1 MSASLCAPMT
11 SHSSIIAGLV
21 ALAAACTTP
30 PRPTDTALPM
40 DPHSH
45 AQPARVRVTNV
56 SLDLDVDFENKRLEG
71 SVELT
76 LDRRDPKA
84 PLVLDQQGL
93 AIRSVTGTD
102 GKPREFDVAAEHD
115 ALGSALTIRLA
126 DSDRSV
132 RVQYATTDKALA
144 LQWLEPAQTAGTRP
158 FLFTQGQAVFTR
170 TWIPCQDS
178 PGVRVTYDAKVRA
191 PSGTIAV
198 MSAERLESTRPGEFR
213 FALKHPIP
221 SYLIALAVGDI
232 AFEPISK
239 RCGVFAEPSIVKGAT
254 VELSDTESMVASA
267 ERLFGPYRWGRYDL
281 IVLPPAFPFGG
292 MENPTLTFATP
303 TILAGDKS
311 LVSLVAHELA
321 HSWSGNLVTNAT
333 WRDFWLNEGFTVYF
347 EERIMEAV
355 YGRERALME
364 AQLSKADLIREM
376 QELAPRDQVLHVD
389 LTNRHPDDGF
399 SGIPY
404 TKGALFLTRLE
415 EIYGRERFDGFLRRW
430 FDEHAFQSVTTADF
444 LAFLDARLLA
454 QDRTLASRID
464 LDAWLNQPGL
474 PADCPNPTS
483 PLLQLVD
490 REIATFLDTKD
501 PARIDTRNWV
511 TQQWLHFLE
520 GVGPQLKSDQMARL
534 DGAFHLTGSG
544 NSEVLCVWLRLAV
557 QCGYG
562 PADGAL
568 ESFLMR
574 VGRRKFLE
582 PLYKEL
588 AKTPGGLERARTLYA
603 RARPKYHAVSSGTI
617 DEILGWKR

>member
-1 MSASLCAPMT
+1 MRFPAPIFACA
-11 SHSSIIAGLV
+11 V
-21 ALAAACTTP
+21 WLAAACTTP
-30 PRPTDTALPM
+30 SRDNETAIVM

-45 AQPARVRVTNV
+45 AEPSRVRVTHL
-56 SLDLDVDFENKRLEG
+56 SLDLDVDFEKKRLAG
-71 SVELT
+71 NVELT
-76 LDRRDPKA
+76 LDRRDRAA
-84 PLVLDQQGL
+84 PLVLDQQAL
-93 AIRSVTGTD
+93 AVTAVTGAD
-102 GKPREFDVAAEHD
+102 GSVREFTVAPEHD
-115 ALGSALTIRLA
+115 KLGSALTIQLA
-126 DSDRSV
+126 PGDERV
-132 RVQYATTDKALA
+132 RVQYATTDGALA

-158 FLFTQGQAVFTR
+158 FLFTQGESVFTR

-178 PGVRVTYDAKVRA
+178 PGVRVTYDARIRA
-191 PSGTIAV
+191 ATGLTAV
-198 MSAERLESTRPGEFR
+198 MSADHVASTRPGEFR
-213 FALKHPIP
+213 FAMKHPIP

-239 RCGVFAEPSIVKGAT
+239 RCGIFAEPSVVKGAT
-254 VELSDTESMVASA
+254 AEFSDTETMVQSA

-292 MENPTLTFATP
+292 MENPCLTFATP
-303 TILAGDKS
+303 TVIAGDKS

-347 EERIMEAV
+347 EQRIMEAV

-376 QELAPRDQVLHVD
+376 AELAPRDQILHVD
-389 LTNRHPDDGF
+389 LAGRHPDDGF
-399 SGIPY
+399 TGIPY
-404 TKGALFLTRLE
+404 TKGALFLLRLE
-415 EIYGRERFDGFLRRW
+415 EIFGRERFDAFLTRW
-430 FDEHAFQSVTTADF
+430 FDSHPFQSVTTEQF
-444 LAFLDARLLA
+444 VAFLDRELLS
-454 QDRTLASRID
+454 QDRALAARID
-464 LDAWLNQPGL
+464 VDTWIEKPGL

-483 PLLQLVD
+483 PLLALVD
-490 REIATFLDTKD
+490 REIAAFTATKD
-501 PARIDTRNWV
+501 PARINTRGWV

-520 GVGPQLKSDQMARL
+520 GVGPLLDGDQMARL

-557 QCGYG
+557 QCSYG

-588 AKTPGGLERARTLYA
+588 GKTPAGLERARAIYS
-603 RARPKYHAVSSGTI
+603 RARPKYHAVSSTTI
-617 DEILGWKR
+617 DGILGWKG